1 MACTGFCEWFW
12 NGSTWELIS
21 STCSEECDPCSA
33 PLDPPDPEVG
43 DYLTVQCLAASSTT
57 TTTTTE
63 EPTTT
68 TTTTTTEEPTTTTTT
83 TTTEEPTTT
92 TTTTEEPTTTT
103 TSTTTSTTTTT
114 TTPACECVWR
124 WNATSETWLVITRGC
139 NPENPECFGGCS
151 YPPTAGTED
160 GEEVATECAY
170 LNCEDCCPTPGNCC
184 PTTTTTTTTQDC
196 GGCIYIW
203 SEANQ
208 SWSLLQDCYPGGEN
222 CLCGEAPTYTPPA
235 DGVTFA
241 VDCSFVGQMMAP
253 QAMMDS
259 TPTPTTRPP
268 ITPEARAML
277 AIIKQRI
284 RVHCRHI
291 GGELETRSSCGCG
304 KSSLRHSCAIL
315 GECRV
320 HAPRATDGLPQCTK
334 CPHYEAPNG

>member
-1 MACTGFCEWFW
+1 MACTGFCEWYW

-83 TTTEEPTTT
+83 T
-92 TTTTEEPTTTT
+92 EEPTTTT

-124 WNATSETWLVITRGC
+124 WNATSNTWLVITRGC
-139 NPENPECFGGCS
+139 NPENPDCFGGCS

-196 GGCIYIW
+196 GACLYIW

-208 SWSLLQDCYPGGEN
+208 SWSLLHDCNPGGEN

-259 TPTPTTRPP
+259 TPTTTTRPP

-277 AIIKQRI
+277 AVIKQRI
-284 RVHCRHI
+284 RTHCRHL

-320 HAPRATDGLPQCTK
+320 HAPRATDGLPQCTT

>member
-1 MACTGFCEWFW
+1 MT
-12 NGSTWELIS
+12 NGDSY
-21 STCSEECDPCSA
+21 
-33 PLDPPDPEVG
+33 G
-43 DYLTVQCLAASSTT
+43 DYCV
-57 TTTTTE
+57 
-63 EPTTT
+63 P
-68 TTTTTTEEPTTTTTT
+68 
-83 TTTEEPTTT
+83 
-92 TTTTEEPTTTT
+92 TTT
-103 TSTTTSTTTTT
+103 TSTTTSTT

-124 WNATSETWLVITRGC
+124 WNATSNTWLVITRGC

-151 YPPTAGTED
+151 YPPTAGAED

-184 PTTTTTTTTQDC
+184 PTTTTTSTSPIPC
-196 GGCIYIW
+196 GYCQYDWWPGDGGFYFW
-203 SEANQ
+203 R
-208 SWSLLQDCYPGGEN
+208 LLEN
-222 CLCGEAPTYTPPA
+222 CLDPISCMCDDPPLTPGTYAGET
-235 DGVTFA
+235 VQR
-241 VDCSFVGQMMAP
+241 DCLPIGQMMAP

-259 TPTPTTRPP
+259 TPTTTTRPP

-284 RVHCRHI
+284 RVHCRHL

-320 HAPRATDGLPQCTK
+320 HAPRATDGLPQCTT

>member
-1 MACTGFCEWFW
+1 MT
-12 NGSTWELIS
+12 NGDSY
-21 STCSEECDPCSA
+21 
-33 PLDPPDPEVG
+33 G
-43 DYLTVQCLAASSTT
+43 DYCV
-57 TTTTTE
+57 
-63 EPTTT
+63 P
-68 TTTTTTEEPTTTTTT
+68 
-83 TTTEEPTTT
+83 
-92 TTTTEEPTTTT
+92 TTT
-103 TSTTTSTTTTT
+103 TSTTTSTT

-124 WNATSETWLVITRGC
+124 WNATSNTWLVITRGC
-139 NPENPECFGGCS
+139 NPENPDCFGGCS

-196 GGCIYIW
+196 GACLYIW

-208 SWSLLQDCYPGGEN
+208 SWSLLHDCNPGGEN

-253 QAMMDS
+253 QAMMDI
-259 TPTPTTRPP
+259 TPTTTTRPP

-277 AIIKQRI
+277 AVIKQRI
-284 RVHCRHI
+284 RVHCRHL

-320 HAPRATDGLPQCTK
+320 HAPRATDGLPQCTT